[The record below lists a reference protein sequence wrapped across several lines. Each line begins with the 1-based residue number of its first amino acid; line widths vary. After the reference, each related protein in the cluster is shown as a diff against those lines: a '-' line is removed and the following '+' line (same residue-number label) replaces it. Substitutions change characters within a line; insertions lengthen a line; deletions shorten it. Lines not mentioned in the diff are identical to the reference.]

1 MVMSRCSQSRRR
13 PGRRLARAVGRGEP
27 GAMAPDPLQLAV
39 RENATW
45 CDLVCRSH
53 RLRPDAD
60 ARMWWSDRGTPS
72 LSPDAVTLDPTVGEF
87 DVLGRIHDAP
97 GASVKDS
104 FAALDLEPDGYHVLF
119 DATWFV
125 RPPGSTPAEAD
136 DGFERVTDKFTFGAW
151 RYAWGGPDDVL
162 LPGLL
167 RTSAVTILGARTPD
181 ERYDRGG
188 ILHRTSIGGAQVVGL
203 SNTFGPVAKVALA
216 ATAHSADAWIVGYD
230 SAEVVAGLGA
240 LGFVGCGPLRV
251 WVRD

>member
-1 MVMSRCSQSRRR
+1 
-13 PGRRLARAVGRGEP
+13 
-27 GAMAPDPLQLAV
+27 MAPDPLELAV

-53 RLRPDAD
+53 RLRPDPD
-60 ARMWWSDRGTPS
+60 ARVWSSDRRTPS
-72 LSPDAVTLDPTVGEF
+72 RYPDAVTLDPTVSEF

-104 FAALDLEPDGYHVLF
+104 FAALDLGPDGYRVLF
-119 DATWFV
+119 DAAWFA
-125 RPPGSTPAEAD
+125 RPPGPTPPGAGDA
-136 DGFERVTDKFTFGAW
+136 FERITDKFTFGAW

-188 ILHRTSIGGAQVVGL
+188 ILHRTSIGGTQVVGL
-203 SNTFGPVAKVALA
+203 SNTFGAVADVALA
-216 ATAHSADAWIVGYD
+216 AAAHAPDAWLVGYD
-230 SAEVVAGLGA
+230 SAEVVAGLEGD
-240 LGFVGCGPLRV
+240 GFEACGPLRV

>member
-1 MVMSRCSQSRRR
+1 
-13 PGRRLARAVGRGEP
+13 
-27 GAMAPDPLQLAV
+27 MAPDPLELAV

-53 RLRPDAD
+53 RLRPDPD
-60 ARMWWSDRGTPS
+60 ARVWSSDRRTPS
-72 LSPDAVTLDPTVGEF
+72 RYPDAITLDPNVGEY

-104 FAALDLEPDGYHVLF
+104 FAVLDLAPDGYRVLF
-119 DATWFV
+119 DATWFA
-125 RPPGSTPAEAD
+125 RPPDPAPAGAGD
-136 DGFERVTDKFTFGAW
+136 AFERITDKFTFGAW
-151 RYAWGGPDDVL
+151 RHTWGGPDDVL

-188 ILHRTSIGGAQVVGL
+188 ILHRTSIGGTSVVGL
-203 SNTFGPVAKVALA
+203 SNTFGPVGDVALA
-216 ATAHSADAWIVGYD
+216 ATAYSADAWIVGYD
-230 SAEVVAGLGA
+230 SAEVVAELGA